1 MGTDKRKA
9 QRHRGTKGKNS
20 FPLYFYLF
28 PFYFLLLQGWGLNMK
43 DLLKDYVKTLGK
55 AMHKGHEGYTLKNRD
70 RFEIPHSLATFS
82 DDRRGFTLIELLIVM
97 IIIGLLAALVGP
109 KMFGKVEKS
118 RLQAARAQISL
129 FETSLDTYRLDN
141 RHYPSTSEGL
151 DALVKNPGG
160 DETWDGPYVK
170 KIPKDPWGHDY
181 VYSCDSPDAYVI
193 ASCGPDGAAHTEDDV
208 SSEESAGSEQGSV
221 IPPG

>member
-1 MGTDKRKA
+1 
-9 QRHRGTKGKNS
+9 
-20 FPLYFYLF
+20 
-28 PFYFLLLQGWGLNMK
+28 MK
-43 DLLKDYVKTLGK
+43 DLLKDYGKTLGK
-55 AMHKGHEGYTLKNRD
+55 AMHKGQEG
-70 RFEIPHSLATFS
+70 HTFI

-129 FETSLDTYRLDN
+129 FETALDTYRLDN
-141 RHYPSTSEGL
+141 RRYPESNDGL

-160 DETWDGPYVK
+160 DENWDGPYLK

-181 VYSCDSPDAYVI
+181 VYSCDSPDTYVI
-193 ASCGPDGAAHTEDDV
+193 ASCGPDGVAQTEDDV
-208 SSEESAGSEQGSV
+208 SSEEEDSGNAQGSV